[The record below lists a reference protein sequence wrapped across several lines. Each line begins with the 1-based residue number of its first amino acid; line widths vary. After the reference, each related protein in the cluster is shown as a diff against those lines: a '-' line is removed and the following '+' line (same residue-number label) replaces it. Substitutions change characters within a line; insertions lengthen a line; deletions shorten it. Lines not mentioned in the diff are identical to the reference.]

1 MGKHAVGKCMIPGM
15 FDPKI
20 PNALKTEMKKDTN
33 HMWHISAR
41 QEEQPERISVFLCT
55 KCMSILKQMICAFDN
70 LEGRKE

>member
-1 MGKHAVGKCMIPGM
+1 MVGIAIDDEKHCCCNSCG
-15 FDPKI
+15 
-20 PNALKTEMKKDTN
+20 EMKKDTN

>member
-1 MGKHAVGKCMIPGM
+1 
-15 FDPKI
+15 
-20 PNALKTEMKKDTN
+20 MKKDTN